1 MMVVGFISV
10 GYVGY
15 TFLNHNSTNQRQ
27 QDGVWIQ
34 DVKYTTQGRT
44 LMMMGK

>member
-1 MMVVGFISV
+1 MVVGFISV

-34 DVKYTTQGRT
+34 DVKYTTHEKMK
-44 LMMMGK
+44 MMMEK